1 MWKKRLV
8 EEDDESSAEARRG
21 WAAEIKAQAEAILFP
36 LPNNPDIQGLGGRI
50 QLRPESLHGFR
61 GIFFRWGET
70 GCEHETEE
78 RQDSPR

>member
-1 MWKKRLV
+1 
-8 EEDDESSAEARRG
+8 
-21 WAAEIKAQAEAILFP
+21 

-50 QLRPESLHGFR
+50 HLRPESLHGFR
-61 GIFFRWGET
+61 GNFFRWSET